1 MQEFKTSKFKNF
13 SVKRKACQKFVK
25 QDLNINLFISAR
37 KAWNDIK
44 NAICHVSILMFSD
57 FAKSFILYVDDF
69 KKDEFD
75 TAIHQKDENDVE
87 WLIIFLSRNLKDS
100 ELRYEFTKLKT
111 TALI

>member
-13 SVKRKACQKFVK
+13 SVKKKTHQKFVK
-25 QDLNINLFISAR
+25 QDLNINFFTSAR
-37 KAWNDIK
+37 KTWNDIK
-44 NAICHVSILMFSD
+44 NVIYHVLIFMFSD
-57 FAKSFILYVDDF
+57 FMKSFILYINNF

-75 TAIHQKDENDVE
+75 TAIHQKNENDVE